1 MKAKKVLVIGGTGH
15 IGSYLVPLL
24 MSRSYEVTVFSR
36 GTTRPYPGSFIWK
49 KINQIKIDRE
59 RDEKNGNWQ
68 ERISNLEPDIIVDLI
83 CFEPDSAQIMAETI
97 DQEDIHLLTCGTAW
111 IYGKLVLYQ
120 LQKQLRV
127 ILRMITLK
135 KADIEKILLSYTQ
148 EGHIQATLI
157 HPTHITGPG
166 NLLLLLLETTT

>member
-49 KINQIKIDRE
+49 KINQIKVDRE
-59 RDEKNGNWQ
+59 REEKNGNWQ

-97 DQEDIHLLTCGTAW
+97 DQEDIHLLTCGTTW
-111 IYGKLVLYQ
+111 IYGKTCIIPTPETAPRNPQNDYA
-120 LQKQLRV
+120 QK
-127 ILRMITLK
+127 K
-135 KADIEKILLSYTQ
+135 SGY
-148 EGHIQATLI
+148 
-157 HPTHITGPG
+157 
-166 NLLLLLLETTT
+166 